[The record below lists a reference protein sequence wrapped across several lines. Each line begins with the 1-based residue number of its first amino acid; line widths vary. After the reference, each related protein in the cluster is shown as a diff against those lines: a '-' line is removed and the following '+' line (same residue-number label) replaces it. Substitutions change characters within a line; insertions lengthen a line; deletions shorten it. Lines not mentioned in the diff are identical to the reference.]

1 MAVKS
6 GVDHEEEET
15 ETRDETEKWI
25 QHYSSLHQILLVGD
39 GDFSFSLCLA
49 KAFGSASNMVATSLD
64 QYDVLIKNYQDAK
77 SNLESLRKLGAT
89 IMHGVDA
96 TRMKLYPDLQRRKFD
111 RVIYNFP
118 HAGFHGKEDQV
129 HMIKMHKDLIGGF
142 FRNASHMLRPF
153 GEVHINNKKAPLY
166 ESWNLEDLARKY
178 NLALVERVEF
188 KKEDY
193 PGYKNKRGAGPR
205 CNEPFPLGKCCT
217 FKFVFKKSALEYI
230 HTAPYQIQRTQ
241 PQVQNPPPFEPSH
254 LSILPQNHMVRPH
267 TDNPTP
273 LKVYNPTWLQVQQMP
288 SQPQDRVLF
297 DVGYPLAKVNRPSN
311 FRYLDSPYAPK
322 VSDKCY
328 WIFHEYF
335 ADTEKMYGQTGYHVG
350 RVVHETLRTGFDR
363 CMIEAKGRDLSGYIM
378 HLEELHHY
386 SVSRSEWLRRML
398 YHLDKQKM
406 G

>member
-1 MAVKS
+1 
-6 GVDHEEEET
+6 
-15 ETRDETEKWI
+15 
-25 QHYSSLHQILLVGD
+25 
-39 GDFSFSLCLA
+39 
-49 KAFGSASNMVATSLD
+49 MVATSLD
-64 QYDVLIKNYQDAK
+64 LYDVVIKNYQDAQ

-96 TRMKLYPDLQRRKFD
+96 TRMKLYPDLQRQKFD

-118 HAGFHGKEDQV
+118 HAGFHGKEDQA
-129 HMIKMHKDLIGGF
+129 HMIK
-142 FRNASHMLRPF
+142 NASHMLRPF

-188 KKEDY
+188 KKEYY

-217 FKFVFKKSALEYI
+217 FKFEFRKSALDYI

-241 PQVQNPPPFEPSH
+241 PQVQNPPLFEPSH
-254 LSILPQNHMVRPH
+254 LSVLTQNHVVRPH
-267 TDNPTP
+267 TRNPTS
-273 LKVYNPTWLQVQQMP
+273 LNVYNPTKLQVQQGS
-288 SQPQDRVLF
+288 SQPQNRVLF
-297 DVGYPLAKVNRPSN
+297 DVGYPLAEVNMPRN

-328 WIFHEYF
+328 WIFHE
-335 ADTEKMYGQTGYHVG
+335 TGYHVG
-350 RVVHETLRTGFDR
+350 RVVHETQRTGFDR
-363 CMIEAKGRDLSGYIM
+363 CMIEAKGRNLTGYIM

-386 SVSRSEWLRRML
+386 SVSRSEWLHRML
-398 YHLDKQKM
+398 YYLDKQKM
-406 G
+406 A